1 MSSFKKFRCEGCKN
15 EQVIF
20 SKPSSVVNCLV
31 CDNELATPTGGVAKV
46 NAVELE
52 ILG

>member
-1 MSSFKKFRCEGCKN
+1 MSSFIKYRCEGCKN

-31 CDNELATPTGGVAKV
+31 CNNELATPNGGIAKV